1 MAYQSELVEY
11 CQHEQLLTGIDIASG
26 FSCLLIEQIVQNLQH
41 IDTIEYLRDHF
52 DFFSEEHV
60 IETWQF
66 INTIVLSNGNE
77 GESRLTKEKSPL
89 YTDKSTDEESSSS
102 QHSAIRKQNTILLY
116 DDDGWSS

>member
-1 MAYQSELVEY
+1 M
-11 CQHEQLLTGIDIASG
+11 
-26 FSCLLIEQIVQNLQH
+26 
-41 IDTIEYLRDHF
+41 RDHF

-89 YTDKSTDEESSSS
+89 YTDKDSSDITSDGSKFTDEESSSS